1 MNAIGRSVSVASTLR
16 WRKQMYEYKVTLDRV
31 VDGDTIDVNVDLG
44 FTVWLSKQRVR
55 LHGLDTWESRTRNL
69 EIKKKGLLAKAFTKQ
84 MVEEAEE
91 IILVSF
97 GKGKYGRILAE
108 IRCDGVSLNE
118 ALIENGHAVVY
129 DGGKKTI

>member
-1 MNAIGRSVSVASTLR
+1 M
-16 WRKQMYEYKVTLDRV
+16 
-31 VDGDTIDVNVDLG
+31 DLG

-69 EIKKKGLLAKAFTKQ
+69 EIKKKGLAAKAFTKQ

-97 GKGKYGRILAE
+97 GKGKYGRIL
-108 IRCDGVSLNE
+108 
-118 ALIENGHAVVY
+118 
-129 DGGKKTI
+129 

>member
-55 LHGLDTWESRTRNL
+55 LHGLDTWESRTRDL
-69 EIKKKGLLAKAFTKQ
+69 EVKAKGLLAKEFTKH
-84 MVEEAEE
+84 MVSEAE
-91 IILVSF
+91 
-97 GKGKYGRILAE
+97 
-108 IRCDGVSLNE
+108 
-118 ALIENGHAVVY
+118 
-129 DGGKKTI
+129 